1 MKVLVKG
8 EVGCSIPLTNNLP
21 MAAVSNVRRS
31 RIGDVVE
38 VRRAARPYDAGDI
51 EWIERP
57 GREVWYARVVYWL
70 KREKESY
77 GSKNL

>member
-1 MKVLVKG
+1 MRDWVSSVGASIPMKVLVKG

-51 EWIERP
+51 E
-57 GREVWYARVVYWL
+57 
-70 KREKESY
+70 
-77 GSKNL
+77 